1 MVVAHLGDEVIWSP
15 LEIVAIAFTLANVWL
30 AVKENMWTWPTGIV
44 SVVLYA
50 IVFYQSQL
58 YANAGLQVIYFV
70 LSIHGW
76 YEWLH
81 GGVNRTELRV
91 RRTTRRQWVGCII
104 AGIALTALLMWLLKT
119 VNGSAPFSDAV
130 TTAFS
135 IVGQW
140 MLNEKLL
147 ETWIIW
153 LAVDIIY
160 VPLLIVSHHVAS
172 AALYAFFCILC
183 VKGYLDWKRSLASA

>member
-1 MVVAHLGDEVIWSP
+1 VTWSP
-15 LEIVAIAFTLANVWL
+15 LEIAAIAFTLVNVWL
-30 AVKENMWTWPTGIV
+30 AIKENMWTWPTGIV
-44 SVVLYA
+44 SVILYG
-50 IVFYQSQL
+50 IVFYQSRL

-81 GGVNRTELRV
+81 GGENKTELCV
-91 RRTTRRQWVGCII
+91 RRATLRQWIGCAI
-104 AGIALTALLMWLLKT
+104 AGVVLTALLMWLLQ
-119 VNGSAPFSDAV
+119 VISGSAPFTDAL

-147 ETWIIW
+147 ENWIIW

-160 VPLLIVSHHVAS
+160 VPLFALSGRLPS
-172 AALYAFFCILC
+172 AFLYAFFCVLC
-183 VKGYLDWKRSLASA
+183 LKGLVDWRRSLVSA

>member
-1 MVVAHLGDEVIWSP
+1 
-15 LEIVAIAFTLANVWL
+15 
-30 AVKENMWTWPTGIV
+30 MWTWPTGIA
-44 SVVLYA
+44 SVVLYGV
-50 IVFYQSQL
+50 VFYQSKL
-58 YANAGLQVIYFV
+58 YANAGLQVIYLA

-91 RRTTRRQWVGCII
+91 RKTTARQWTGCAL
-104 AGIALTALLMWLLKT
+104 AGVILTIGLMGLLRT
-119 VNGSAPFSDAV
+119 VQGSAPFSDAS

-147 ETWIIW
+147 ENWIIW
-153 LAVDIIY
+153 FAVDVVY
-160 VPLLIVSHHVAS
+160 VPMFLASHRTAS
-172 AALYAFFCILC
+172 ALLYGFFCVLAI
-183 VKGYLDWKRSLASA
+183 KGFLDWRRSIASA

>member
-1 MVVAHLGDEVIWSP
+1 MEWSP
-15 LEIVAIAFTLANVWL
+15 LEIAAVVFTLVNVWL
-30 AVKENMWTWPTGIV
+30 AIKENMWTWPTGIA
-44 SVVLYA
+44 SVILYA
-50 IVFYQSQL
+50 VVFYQSRL

-81 GGVNRTELRV
+81 GGANKSELHV
-91 RRTTRRQWVGCII
+91 RRTTRRQWIGCII
-104 AGIALTALLMWLLKT
+104 AGVVLTAALMWLLK
-119 VNGSAPFSDAV
+119 VVSGSAPFSDAV

-147 ETWIIW
+147 ENWLIW

-160 VPLLIVSHHVAS
+160 VPLFAFSHRNLS
-172 AALYAFFCILC
+172 ALLYALFCVLC
-183 VKGYLDWKRSLASA
+183 VKGIIDWKRSLAASA

>member
-1 MVVAHLGDEVIWSP
+1 MEWTP
-15 LEIVAIAFTLANVWL
+15 LELAAIAFTLANVWL

-44 SVVLYA
+44 SVTLYA
-50 IVFYQSQL
+50 IVFYQSKL

-81 GGVNRTELRV
+81 GGEHRTELHV
-91 RRTTRRQWVGCII
+91 RRTTAKQGVACIA
-104 AGIALTALLMWLLKT
+104 AGVVLTAALMWFLKA
-119 VNGSAPFSDAV
+119 VSGSAPFSDAV

-147 ETWIIW
+147 ENWAIW
-153 LAVDIIY
+153 LAVDVIY
-160 VPLLIVSHHVAS
+160 VPLFVQAGRPAS
-172 AALYAFFCILC
+172 AALYAVFCVMC
-183 VKGYLDWKRSLASA
+183 VKGLIDWRKSLASA

>member
-1 MVVAHLGDEVIWSP
+1 MNFSP
-15 LEIVAIAFTLANVWL
+15 LEIAAVAFTLANVWL
-30 AVKENMWTWPTGIV
+30 AVKENMWTWPTGIA
-44 SVVLYA
+44 SVILYA
-50 IVFYQSQL
+50 ILFYQSRL
-58 YANAGLQVIYFV
+58 YANAGLQVIFFV

-76 YEWLH
+76 YEWLR
-81 GGVNRTELRV
+81 GGVNKTELRV
-91 RRTTRRQWVGCII
+91 RRTTRRQWIGCAI
-104 AGIALTALLMWLLKT
+104 AGIVLTAFLMWLLRR
-119 VNGSAPFSDAV
+119 VNGSAPLSDAV

-147 ETWIIW
+147 ENWFIW

-160 VPLLIVSHHVAS
+160 VPLFLFSGRRPS

-183 VKGYLDWKRSLASA
+183 VKGLIDWRRSLASA